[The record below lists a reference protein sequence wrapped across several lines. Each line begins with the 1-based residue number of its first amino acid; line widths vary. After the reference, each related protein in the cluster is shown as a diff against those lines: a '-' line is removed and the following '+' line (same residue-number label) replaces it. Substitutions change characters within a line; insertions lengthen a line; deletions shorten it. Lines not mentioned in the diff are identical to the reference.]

1 MFLKCFVILI
11 VSSLLNFK
19 QSYKESKKKVLL
31 LHFTEKK
38 QKLIDFYQSQKANKD
53 WSFNFLGYVS
63 FTTQ

>member
-11 VSSLLNFK
+11 VSSLLNCK
-19 QSYKESKKKVLL
+19 QSYKESKKKVL